1 MLGLARRVEWWLQIL
16 VTVCRGIVRRD
27 SGGGLV
33 TGIVLGLARRVEW
46 WLQILVTVCRGIV
59 RRDSGGGLVTGIV
72 LGLARRVEWWLQILV
87 TVCRGIVRRDSGG
100 GLVTV
105 DVLRFNFIQ
114 YCVSQVLHVV
124 HNNICYINLFYCEY
138 LVVVFCVTLNC
149 TNIGGRIC

>member
-59 RRDSGGGLVTGIV
+59 RRDSGRWFSNRDCVRPGQEGGMVAPDTGHGV
-72 LGLARRVEWWLQILV
+72 
-87 TVCRGIVRRDSGG
+87 
-100 GLVTV
+100 
-105 DVLRFNFIQ
+105 
-114 YCVSQVLHVV
+114 
-124 HNNICYINLFYCEY
+124 
-138 LVVVFCVTLNC
+138 
-149 TNIGGRIC
+149 